1 MFLCDTWFGYLEKLQ
16 FMLPETRQISD
27 LMSQD
32 VSKEI
37 LLDLVREDVAE
48 QGVTHK
54 FWEDDVS
61 KKLGKM

>member
-1 MFLCDTWFGYLEKLQ
+1 
-16 FMLPETRQISD
+16 MLTETRQISD

-48 QGVTHK
+48 QGVTQK
-54 FWEDDVS
+54 FWKDDVS
-61 KKLGKM
+61 KKWGKM

>member
-16 FMLPETRQISD
+16 FMLTETRQISD

-48 QGVTHK
+48 QGVTQK